1 NRLIFT
7 SGATEANNLALLGHA
22 RTHGGGHLI
31 SVRTEHHAVLDPLAQ
46 LQREGFQISLLT
58 PQPSGLITPAQLE
71 EAIRPDT
78 RLVSV
83 MAANNEIGV
92 LQPLKELAE
101 ICRNRGV
108 VFHSDAAQA
117 FGHIAL
123 EPDNLGLDL
132 VSLSA
137 HKLYGPKGIGA
148 LVIREGLALERM
160 KQSRPKDLQVLL
172 EEPDAGGPRI
182 IGIYGIKPGGVDG
195 TLRSYSL
202 WEESPSDLN
211 VYVESVNCDVDT
223 PLRVK
228 RTLSAVF
235 VRHLNP
241 GGPILEGNREDHL
254 VWWAAC
260 VPEVAGTD
268 PATLRNKA
276 LELGFSTLLSERQE
290 QLPALAP

>member
-1 NRLIFT
+1 MIGVVVRLRMGLRFPMARL
-7 SGATEANNLALLGHA
+7 GLGLGLGLALLLA
-22 RTHGGGHLI
+22 
-31 SVRTEHHAVLDPLAQ
+31 PLA
-46 LQREGFQISLLT
+46 
-58 PQPSGLITPAQLE
+58 A
-71 EAIRPDT
+71 EAISRK
-78 RLVSV
+78 
-83 MAANNEIGV
+83 EV
-92 LQPLKELAE
+92 LEQ
-101 ICRNRGV
+101 
-108 VFHSDAAQA
+108 
-117 FGHIAL
+117 
-123 EPDNLGLDL
+123 
-132 VSLSA
+132 
-137 HKLYGPKGIGA
+137 
-148 LVIREGLALERM
+148 M
-160 KQSRPKDLQVLL
+160 KNSRPKDLQVLM

-182 IGIYGIKPGGVDG
+182 IGIYGIKSVGGGG
-195 TLRSYSL
+195 TLRSYSH

-211 VYVESVNCDVDT
+211 VYVESVDCGVDN

-268 PATLRNKA
+268 PATLREKA

>member
-1 NRLIFT
+1 MEIKSEGGAVQWGMTTVAIMIGVVFPPRMGLRFPMARLGLGLGF
-7 SGATEANNLALLGHA
+7 GLALLLA
-22 RTHGGGHLI
+22 
-31 SVRTEHHAVLDPLAQ
+31 PLA
-46 LQREGFQISLLT
+46 
-58 PQPSGLITPAQLE
+58 A
-71 EAIRPDT
+71 EAISRQ
-78 RLVSV
+78 
-83 MAANNEIGV
+83 EV
-92 LQPLKELAE
+92 LEQ
-101 ICRNRGV
+101 
-108 VFHSDAAQA
+108 
-117 FGHIAL
+117 
-123 EPDNLGLDL
+123 
-132 VSLSA
+132 
-137 HKLYGPKGIGA
+137 
-148 LVIREGLALERM
+148 M
-160 KQSRPKDLQVLL
+160 KKSRPKDLQVLM

-182 IGIYGIKPGGVDG
+182 IGIYGIKPGGGDG

-211 VYVESVNCDVDT
+211 VYVESVDCGVDN

-268 PATLRNKA
+268 PATLREKA

>member
-1 NRLIFT
+1 MEVKSEGRAVQLGMATIAIMIGVVVRLRMGLRFPMARL
-7 SGATEANNLALLGHA
+7 GLGLGLGLALLLA
-22 RTHGGGHLI
+22 
-31 SVRTEHHAVLDPLAQ
+31 PLAV
-46 LQREGFQISLLT
+46 
-58 PQPSGLITPAQLE
+58 
-71 EAIRPDT
+71 EAISRK
-78 RLVSV
+78 
-83 MAANNEIGV
+83 EV
-92 LQPLKELAE
+92 LEQMKE
-101 ICRNRGV
+101 
-108 VFHSDAAQA
+108 
-117 FGHIAL
+117 
-123 EPDNLGLDL
+123 
-132 VSLSA
+132 
-137 HKLYGPKGIGA
+137 
-148 LVIREGLALERM
+148 
-160 KQSRPKDLQVLL
+160 SRPKDLQVLM

-182 IGIYGIKPGGVDG
+182 IGIYVIKSGGGGG

-211 VYVESVNCDVDT
+211 VYVESVDCGVDN

-268 PATLRNKA
+268 PATLREKA

>member
-1 NRLIFT
+1 MEVKSEGHAVQRGIATIAIMIGVVVRLRMGLRFPMARL
-7 SGATEANNLALLGHA
+7 GLGLGLGLALLLA
-22 RTHGGGHLI
+22 
-31 SVRTEHHAVLDPLAQ
+31 PLA
-46 LQREGFQISLLT
+46 
-58 PQPSGLITPAQLE
+58 A
-71 EAIRPDT
+71 EAISRK
-78 RLVSV
+78 
-83 MAANNEIGV
+83 EV
-92 LQPLKELAE
+92 LEQ
-101 ICRNRGV
+101 
-108 VFHSDAAQA
+108 
-117 FGHIAL
+117 
-123 EPDNLGLDL
+123 
-132 VSLSA
+132 
-137 HKLYGPKGIGA
+137 
-148 LVIREGLALERM
+148 M
-160 KQSRPKDLQVLL
+160 KNSRPKDLQVLM

-182 IGIYGIKPGGVDG
+182 IGIYGIKPGGGDG

-211 VYVESVNCDVDT
+211 VYVESVDCGVDN

-268 PATLRNKA
+268 PATLRGKA